1 MDRNEV
7 LKILT
12 EICSDVFEVD
22 DLKLT
27 FETTAADI
35 EEWDSLTHLSLINE
49 VEMEYGIKFTMVE
62 IQNLKNV
69 GDLVDT
75 IIKHA

>member
-1 MDRNEV
+1 MDREE
-7 LKILT
+7 IFETLT
-12 EICSDVFEVD
+12 EICKDVFDVD
-22 DLKLT
+22 EIELT
-27 FETTAADI
+27 DDTTADDI

-49 VEMEYGIKFTMVE
+49 VEMEYGFKFTMAE
-62 IQNLKNV
+62 IQQLKNV

>member
-1 MDRNEV
+1 MDREEV
-7 LKILT
+7 LRTLT
-12 EICSDVFEVD
+12 EIAIDVFDVD
-22 DLKLT
+22 DLELT
-27 FETTAADI
+27 DETTADDV

-49 VEMEYGIKFTMVE
+49 VEMEYGFKFTMAE
-62 IQNLKNV
+62 IQQLKNV

>member
-1 MDRNEV
+1 MDREEV
-7 LKILT
+7 LRTLT
-12 EICSDVFEVD
+12 EIAIDVFDVD
-22 DLKLT
+22 GLELAD
-27 FETTAADI
+27 ETTADDI

-49 VEMEYGIKFTMVE
+49 VEMEYGFKFTMAE
-62 IQNLKNV
+62 IQQLKNV